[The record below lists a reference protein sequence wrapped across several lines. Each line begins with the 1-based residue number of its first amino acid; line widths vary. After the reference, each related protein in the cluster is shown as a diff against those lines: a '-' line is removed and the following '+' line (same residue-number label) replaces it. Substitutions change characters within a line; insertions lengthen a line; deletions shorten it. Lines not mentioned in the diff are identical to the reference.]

1 MIITFNEAI
10 EQSAAYSKRHAILGN
25 GFSIAC
31 RADIFHYGSL
41 FDEADFSSCPEV
53 KAVFSELGTQD
64 FEAAIRALE
73 GAAKILPA
81 YVKDGDGAGEKMRA
95 HASAL
100 KEILVKTI
108 ASNHP
113 ATPSEVS
120 DLQFNKC
127 RIFLANFL
135 GQGGQIFTLNYDLLL
150 YWTLMHDDDTDFGQ
164 VEINTNDGFGNDEDD
179 PDADY
184 VVWQGEVGAH
194 NACVHFLHGA
204 LHLFDSGSEL
214 KKYTWVRT
222 NRPLIEQI
230 REAINVDT
238 FPVFVSEGSSDQKKK
253 KIRHNAYLYQ
263 GYKQLTANA
272 VQSKHCFFIFGHSLA
287 ENDDHILNRLAR
299 GRFAHLFVGI
309 YGDPDS
315 DENKR
320 IRKRAY
326 EMTGMRHYKSP
337 MEVTFFDAGSAEVWG

>member
-113 ATPSEVS
+113 ATPSELS
-120 DLQFNKC
+120 ELQFNKC
-127 RIFLANFL
+127 RRFLANFL
-135 GQGGQIFTLNYDLLL
+135 GQGGQIFTLNYDILL
-150 YWTLMHDDDTDFGQ
+150 
-164 VEINTNDGFGNDEDD
+164 
-179 PDADY
+179 
-184 VVWQGEVGAH
+184 
-194 NACVHFLHGA
+194 
-204 LHLFDSGSEL
+204 
-214 KKYTWVRT
+214 
-222 NRPLIEQI
+222 
-230 REAINVDT
+230 
-238 FPVFVSEGSSDQKKK
+238 
-253 KIRHNAYLYQ
+253 
-263 GYKQLTANA
+263 
-272 VQSKHCFFIFGHSLA
+272 
-287 ENDDHILNRLAR
+287 
-299 GRFAHLFVGI
+299 
-309 YGDPDS
+309 
-315 DENKR
+315 
-320 IRKRAY
+320 
-326 EMTGMRHYKSP
+326 
-337 MEVTFFDAGSAEVWG
+337 